1 MSDPTAT
8 SPMPAGPSV
17 ARLKVETRQF
27 SAWFGTA
34 QVLRDINLA
43 APAQAVTAL
52 MGPSGSGK
60 STLIRCINRLN
71 DEVPGFRSVGSI
83 LVDGQEVTSPSVN
96 PATLRR
102 QVGML
107 FQRPNVFPM
116 SIAENILYGLRLC
129 GHIDRGEGMAIVERT
144 LREVGLWSEV
154 SRRLDQ
160 SALSLSGGQQQRLCL
175 ARALAVDPDVI
186 LMDEPTSALDPRST
200 ALLERL
206 IRRLVPERTIIIVTH
221 NMQQA
226 RRVSDFA
233 AFLMADDDGV
243 GELIEQGPAAQLFS
257 QPRDQRTADF
267 VQGTLG

>member
-1 MSDPTAT
+1 VPTVT
-8 SPMPAGPSV
+8 TDT
-17 ARLKVETRQF
+17 LKVETRRLG
-27 SAWFGTA
+27 AGFGTSR
-34 QVLRDINLA
+34 VLRDIDLR
-43 APAQAVTAL
+43 APSGAVTAL

-71 DEVPGFRSVGSI
+71 DTVPGFRMDGAI
-83 LVDGQEVTSPSVN
+83 LVEGREVTSTKEN

-116 SIAENILYGLRLC
+116 SISENILYGQKLC
-129 GHIDRGEGMAIVERT
+129 GRVVREDGRHIVEKA

-160 SALSLSGGQQQRLCL
+160 SGLQLSGGQQQRLCL
-175 ARALAVDPDVI
+175 ARALAVEPDVI

-200 ALLERL
+200 TVLERL
-206 IRRLVPERTIIIVTH
+206 IRELVPERTVLIVTH

-226 RRVSDFA
+226 RRVSDVA
-233 AFLMADDDGV
+233 AFLIADDEGV
-243 GELIEQGPAAQLFS
+243 GELVEQGPAAEIFS
-257 QPRDQRTADF
+257 APKDPRTVDF
-267 VQGTLG
+267 VEGAVG